1 LINSTVNKVIAFRE
15 LPIEDMIRHE
25 HGLPLREFYQR
36 GIEDS
41 RFIIQG
47 TTRSKFF
54 NNYDYEKSY

>member
-1 LINSTVNKVIAFRE
+1 MNIVIAFRE

-36 GIEDS
+36 VIEDS